1 MHKDKN
7 GINIPVINRHRI
19 KMELVLLAEYLYGPF
34 PINEHSFAIAGSKH
48 LDIICVICRRT
59 HYTG

>member
-7 GINIPVINRHRI
+7 GINIPVINRHRM

-34 PINEHSFAIAGSKH
+34 PKNEDQVAIAGE
-48 LDIICVICRRT
+48 
-59 HYTG
+59 